1 MLGSRLP
8 YVSEGVLLDL
18 LDAAASGGSLEPLEL
33 QRVRKDGSPI
43 FLRVARSLL
52 HDHRGRLVGH
62 VCVSED
68 VTEKKHIEEDRLR
81 LARLESLG
89 VMAGGIA
96 HDFNNLLMGVLGNVS
111 LARGETDPDKLE
123 ELLSGVQRASEKAVS
138 LTNQLLTFA
147 KGGAPAKELAVLN
160 DLVADVV
167 GFTLSGSPVR
177 VDYLLSETWPVE
189 VDLGQIGQV
198 IQNLII
204 NAKEAIPAEQ
214 GTIVVSTK
222 DRTEANGDEY
232 VEIAVSNTGPPIP
245 ARIRERI
252 FDPYFSTKKAG
263 SGLGLA
269 VAHSV
274 VTRHGG
280 RIEVESAKASGTTF
294 RVLLPARPGVTE
306 DKDALALP
314 IEHKETSLQVLVID
328 DEEMVRKILSRML
341 SILGHESVLASS
353 GDEAVKIA
361 QAAHEAGQHFELAI
375 MDLTMPGSLGGVQAT
390 AALHKIDPA
399 LQVIVSSGYSDDP
412 AIAEYGKYGFAAA
425 IQKPYTLDSLKATLE
440 RVV

>member
-1 MLGSRLP
+1 M
-8 YVSEGVLLDL
+8 
-18 LDAAASGGSLEPLEL
+18 
-33 QRVRKDGSPI
+33 
-43 FLRVARSLL
+43 
-52 HDHRGRLVGH
+52 
-62 VCVSED
+62 
-68 VTEKKHIEEDRLR
+68 
-81 LARLESLG
+81 
-89 VMAGGIA
+89 
-96 HDFNNLLMGVLGNVS
+96 
-111 LARGETDPDKLE
+111 
-123 ELLSGVQRASEKAVS
+123 
-138 LTNQLLTFA
+138 
-147 KGGAPAKELAVLN
+147 
-160 DLVADVV
+160 
-167 GFTLSGSPVR
+167 
-177 VDYLLSETWPVE
+177 E

-204 NAKEAIPAEQ
+204 NAKEAIPHEK
-214 GTIVVSTK
+214 GTIAVSTK
-222 DRTEANGDEY
+222 DRTLANGEEY

-280 RIEVESAKASGTTF
+280 KIEVESGKGSGTTF

-306 DKDALALP
+306 DKGALALAV
-314 IEHKETSLQVLVID
+314 EHKETSLQVLVVD
-328 DEEMVRKILSRML
+328 DEEMVRTILSRML
-341 SILGHESVLASS
+341 SILGHESVLAIS
-353 GDEAVKIA
+353 GDEAVKIT
-361 QAAHEAGQHFELAI
+361 QAAKEAGQHFDLAI

-425 IQKPYTLDSLKATLE
+425 IQKPYTLDSLKATLG